1 MQSKAKLGWKTMLVA
16 GLLMTTAC
24 GKVDD
29 LPSDVSD
36 ALKSSVDTSSSS
48 KTNDELAAA
57 IPKILVGLEEIKQ
70 EIKGLQTANIAPV
83 KPTTGTTTK
92 PSTSTS
98 TKPTTGT
105 TTKPSTG
112 STTKPSTGTTTK
124 PTTGTTKPA
133 EDAAPSG
140 NEEFKKLLDK
150 ISSVPFVQASVEKTE
165 RHITQGRVTSVK
177 LNMYSK
183 QPNLIKVDVTYSS
196 TGATGAKIIY
206 NSGEGAKAKVRPGG
220 GMSFIT
226 TELPKTDDRLTS
238 TNAYKLDDIDL
249 FGVVRRFKSGYTA
262 ELAGKTTLNG
272 TELYILKVKATGSNS
287 LDSRIDYEY
296 IGYEPGTL
304 KMRLWE
310 AYTADNKEPFFR
322 MALTKME
329 YPTSLADSTF
339 KL

>member
-1 MQSKAKLGWKTMLVA
+1 MQSKAKLGWKTMLLG
-16 GLLMTTAC
+16 GLLLTTAC

-36 ALKSSVDTSSSS
+36 ALKSPVDTSSSKS
-48 KTNDELAAA
+48 DEEIKAA
-57 IPKILVGLEEIKQ
+57 IPKILLGLEEIKQ
-70 EIKGLQTANIAPV
+70 EIKGLQTANLAPV
-83 KPTTGTTTK
+83 
-92 PSTSTS
+92 
-98 TKPTTGT
+98 
-105 TTKPSTG
+105 
-112 STTKPSTGTTTK
+112 TTK
-124 PTTGTTKPA
+124 PTTGTTKPTTGSTKPTTGTTKPTTGTTKPTTGTTKPT
-133 EDAAPSG
+133 EEKPAAPSG
-140 NEEFKKLLDK
+140 DAEFKKLLDK
-150 ISSVPFVQASVEKTE
+150 IASVPFVQASVEKTE

-183 QPNLIKVDVTYSS
+183 QPNLTKVDVTFSS
-196 TGATGAKIIY
+196 TGATGAKIVY

-249 FGVVRRFKSGYTA
+249 FGVVRRFKTGYSA
-262 ELAGKTTLNG
+262 ELSGKTTLNG
-272 TELYILKVKATGSNS
+272 TELYILKVKATGTNS

-322 MALTKME
+322 MALVKME
-329 YPTSLADSTF
+329 YPASLPDTTF